1 MSTLKC
7 YVLLCIFPIK
17 VFPVYEDIY
26 HADKPRKEPSNSDGI
41 ESKSTTEQSDDKS
54 EKEPHMPGGI
64 VNTFKKPFININQVR
79 NGWPEESLI
88 LKIMGT
94 SPDNIEEGGT
104 PYQSSV
110 RSLGFTTHLNTSTKF
125 KS

>member
-1 MSTLKC
+1 MSTLKF
-7 YVLLCIFPIK
+7 YVFLCIFPIK
-17 VFPVYEDIY
+17 VFPVKDG
-26 HADKPRKEPSNSDGI
+26 SD
-41 ESKSTTEQSDDKS
+41 
-54 EKEPHMPGGI
+54 I

-110 RSLGFTTHLNTSTKF
+110 RSFGFIVNR
-125 KS
+125 

>member
-1 MSTLKC
+1 MSCTLNF
-7 YVLLCIFPIK
+7 YVFLCIFPIK
-17 VFPVYEDIY
+17 VFPVKDGLDE
-26 HADKPRKEPSNSDGI
+26 NSV
-41 ESKSTTEQSDDKS
+41 
-54 EKEPHMPGGI
+54 KEPHMGGDI

-79 NGWPEESLI
+79 NGWPEENLI

-94 SPDNIEEGGT
+94 SQDDIEEGGT